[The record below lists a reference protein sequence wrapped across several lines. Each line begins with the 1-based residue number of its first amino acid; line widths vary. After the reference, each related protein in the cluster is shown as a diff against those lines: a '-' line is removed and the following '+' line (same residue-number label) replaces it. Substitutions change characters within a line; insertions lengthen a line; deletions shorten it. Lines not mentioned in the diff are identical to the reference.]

1 MIPMDRIIGK
11 LDRLYEAD
19 DTAGAERLLL
29 YWYEEAKAESDER
42 GMLSLSGELMG
53 WVFETFG
60 ERSYPLAFALMAGT
74 YALAALLM
82 SVSFFFTFRHDRISE

>member
-29 YWYEEAKAESDER
+29 YWYEEAKAENDER

-53 WVFETFG
+53 LYRKCGRGKEAPGAT
-60 ERSYPLAFALMAGT
+60 RSIRNRVPASRRNAFSSISSPL
-74 YALAALLM
+74 
-82 SVSFFFTFRHDRISE
+82 